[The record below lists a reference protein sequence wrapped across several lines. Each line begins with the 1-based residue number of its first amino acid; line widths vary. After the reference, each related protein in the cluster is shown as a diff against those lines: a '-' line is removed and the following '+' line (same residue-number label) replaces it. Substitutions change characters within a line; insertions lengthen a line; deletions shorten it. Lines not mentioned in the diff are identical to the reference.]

1 MAAFDRPCGAATLR
15 GMSAPVAVTHNAA
28 AHRYEA
34 VVDGHLSICEY
45 ESEGSRLVFT
55 HTVVPPELRGRGIAE
70 ALVRAALADAR
81 AAGRKVVP
89 ACSYVARFME
99 RHREFGDLL
108 V

>member
-1 MAAFDRPCGAATLR
+1 
-15 GMSAPVAVTHNAA
+15 MSESITVTHDAT

-45 ESEGSRLVFT
+45 EQADGKMIFT

-70 ALVRAALADAR
+70 RLVRAALADAR

-89 ACSYVARFME
+89 ACSYVAKFIE
-99 RHREFGDLL
+99 RHKEYADLL
-108 V
+108 G